1 MQEINSV
8 SWQNQVQ
15 VVITRLILLQYYV
28 SLCLLQLIIVL
39 AIVRDQVRL
48 RAEQTLHM
56 AVHIIVL

>member
-28 SLCLLQLIIVL
+28 SLCFLQLIIVL
-39 AIVRDQVRL
+39 AIVRDQIRL